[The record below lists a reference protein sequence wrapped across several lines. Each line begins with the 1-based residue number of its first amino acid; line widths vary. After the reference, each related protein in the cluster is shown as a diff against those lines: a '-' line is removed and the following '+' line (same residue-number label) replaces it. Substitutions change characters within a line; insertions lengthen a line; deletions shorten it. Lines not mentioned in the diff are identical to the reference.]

1 MEVKSGEVLEFPV
14 GSDGVLWFGSRLCVP
29 DVGGLRKNKLIF
41 CLHSSCWSNQTVS
54 RLEPIILVEW
64 DEEIYD

>member
-29 DVGGLRKNKLIF
+29 DVGGLRKNLLKEAHILPTQF
-41 CLHSSCWSNQTVS
+41 MLEQSNCIKT
-54 RLEPIILVEW
+54 
-64 DEEIYD
+64 